1 MVVTVAYGT
10 HKWGTVPHQRKSSI
24 MASSSKPRQS
34 TTHVAHCTSCGRDV
48 TEPHVEVG
56 ALMLSPSLR
65 LLKAKRVQCCLLY
78 SMTQKQ
84 TYIEGWAKTVLVKQ
98 YRPPIKNVSVEFPA
112 GLIDE
117 GETPDTTAVREL
129 KEETGYTGTVVSVSP
144 VCVADP
150 GLSSA
155 NMAVV
160 TVHVDA
166 DAEENLKPVQMQDDS
181 TFIEVALVDMA
192 EFFNTLQA
200 WAKEG
205 FLIDA
210 NVWCLAYGLHM
221 ATNEVKKSM

>member
-1 MVVTVAYGT
+1 MESKVSGDGGDSGLWHAQVGDRTTSEEVVYNG
-10 HKWGTVPHQRKSSI
+10 KF
-24 MASSSKPRQS
+24 
-34 TTHVAHCTSCGRDV
+34 
-48 TEPHVEVG
+48 
-56 ALMLSPSLR
+56 
-65 LLKAKRVQCCLLY
+65 LKAKTIHYTRGTLHKLWEGCDRTTRGSGGIDAVAIFTIIK
-78 SMTQKQ
+78 SKK
-84 TYIEGWAKTVLVKQ
+84 EGWAKTVLVKQ

-117 GETPDTTAVREL
+117 GETPDITAIREL

-166 DAEENLKPVQMQDDS
+166 DAKENLKPVQMQDDS